1 MEPMFRK
8 LYVDMEKAED
18 RIKIYTVGSCC
29 FRAGMPVLLQM
40 DHVPGLQIDGAKL
53 SDEQRRPLPLIAS
66 KPLFVVFKV
75 SLTPASKIVAS
86 NDRKCKHVCN
96 LQSKVI
102 IAKIPGANG
111 PELESTI
118 LDNAPAVNDE

>member
-75 SLTPASKIVAS
+75 GLAPASVAVPS
-86 NDRKCKHVCN
+86 DNGNVSAWHP